1 MGFRLTVNIASTKVG
16 NSVKKCRFVGRNPDP
31 GARQQ
36 RPTEFSKL
44 GIYVFQ
50 GASAINLD
58 AKGRM
63 SIPAK
68 HRDALT
74 LQCEGRVTLTKH
86 PQGCLLFFPRP
97 VWEEHRK
104 QIAAWPMSARSWQR
118 IFLGNAVDVE
128 LDSAGRILISPELR
142 AAVGLEKEVMMLG
155 MGSHF
160 EIWNAARLAEDEA
173 AAVAGGMPDVL
184 SNFSF

>member
-1 MGFRLTVNIASTKVG
+1 M
-16 NSVKKCRFVGRNPDP
+16 
-31 GARQQ
+31 
-36 RPTEFSKL
+36 
-44 GIYVFQ
+44 FQ

-68 HRDALT
+68 HRDALAQ
-74 LQCEGRVTLTKH
+74 QCEGRLTLTRH
-86 PQGCLLFFPRP
+86 PHGCLLFFPRN
-97 VWEEHRK
+97 VWETHRE
-104 QIAAWPMSARSWQR
+104 QIAAWPMSARAWQR
-118 IFLGNAVDVE
+118 IFLGNACDVE
-128 LDSAGRILISPELR
+128 MDSAGRVLISPELR

-155 MGSHF
+155 MGTHF
-160 EIWNAARLAEDEA
+160 EIWDAAKLAADEA

>member
-1 MGFRLTVNIASTKVG
+1 M
-16 NSVKKCRFVGRNPDP
+16 
-31 GARQQ
+31 
-36 RPTEFSKL
+36 
-44 GIYVFQ
+44 FQ

-63 SIPAK
+63 SVPSR
-68 HRDALT
+68 HRDVLIAQSEGRLT
-74 LQCEGRVTLTKH
+74 LTRH
-86 PQGCLLFFPRP
+86 PHGCLLLFPRP
-97 VWEEHRK
+97 VWEQHRT

-118 IFLGNAVDVE
+118 VFLGNAIDVE
-128 LDSAGRILISPELR
+128 LDSAGRILVSPELR

-160 EIWNAARLAEDEA
+160 EIWNAAKLAEDEA
-173 AAVAGGMPDVL
+173 AAVEAGMPDVL